1 MRGGIDVSQYIT
13 VFPDNATDKSVTIS
27 GEECLGLIKQP
38 VGLFGGSMELLNQVG
53 LVLWIVIM
61 NFIIYNLMED
71 KKYEYNNKRCKW

>member
-1 MRGGIDVSQYIT
+1 
-13 VFPDNATDKSVTIS
+13 
-27 GEECLGLIKQP
+27 
-38 VGLFGGSMELLNQVG
+38 MELLNQVG